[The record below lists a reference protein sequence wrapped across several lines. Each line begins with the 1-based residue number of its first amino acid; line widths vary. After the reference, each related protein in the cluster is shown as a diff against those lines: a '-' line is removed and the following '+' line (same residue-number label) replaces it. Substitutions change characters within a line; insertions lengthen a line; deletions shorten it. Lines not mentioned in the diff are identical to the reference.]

1 MPKAASQIGG
11 SSIAVSQVTET
22 VLTQKSEHLI
32 NYGGHRAGDA
42 EAINEAGGNTNP
54 QNYEMI
60 EERLNTNESDLH
72 EDTIDAWKVQNTSE
86 RKTGFGSRPASRIK
100 AVESPDYTEEV
111 ATQDNRRSQIGDGAI
126 FIKKST
132 DYHQTAN
139 RRIKLMGSQSSFE
152 QTENEITQT

>member
-32 NYGGHRAGDA
+32 NYGGRACDA
-42 EAINEAGGNTNP
+42 SAINEAGA

-86 RKTGFGSRPASRIK
+86 RKNGLGTRPASRIK
-100 AVESPDYTEEV
+100 AVESPDCTEED
-111 ATQDNRRSQIGDGAI
+111 AT
-126 FIKKST
+126 
-132 DYHQTAN
+132 
-139 RRIKLMGSQSSFE
+139 
-152 QTENEITQT
+152 